1 MAWLKEEHPEIMAKV
16 YKVFQPKDYLIFR
29 LSGEF
34 VTDNWSA
41 RSYANTKTGKLN
53 GEIFDFCGLSQ
64 GIAPKTYH
72 VDEVCGVVNNED
84 ATSLGLR
91 KGVKIICGS
100 SDGFAAMIA
109 SGVLA
114 EYNLAFNS
122 TGTSEII
129 GCAREVKGKLE
140 NIYIFPEGVTRE
152 KDICLGPT
160 QSGGSSLLW
169 LCNQVLHIPF
179 EEMVAY
185 AEKAES
191 GSDGLVFLPYLC
203 GERAPIWDS
212 KARGCF
218 FGLKNTH
225 TTAEIAR
232 SVMEGV
238 AFSVRSV
245 IEEAGQTPAKIR
257 LVGGGS
263 KIPVWC
269 QIRADVLGIPVE
281 IVDCEEACAQGGAI
295 LAGKGVGVYSS
306 LQEGSQKTCKIKTTY
321 FPNPAV
327 KGKYDKNYEVYKAL
341 YQATKH
347 LN

>member
-1 MAWLKEEHPEIMAKV
+1 
-16 YKVFQPKDYLIFR
+16 
-29 LSGEF
+29 
-34 VTDNWSA
+34 
-41 RSYANTKTGKLN
+41 
-53 GEIFDFCGLSQ
+53 
-64 GIAPKTYH
+64 
-72 VDEVCGVVNNED
+72 
-84 ATSLGLR
+84 
-91 KGVKIICGS
+91 
-100 SDGFAAMIA
+100 
-109 SGVLA
+109 
-114 EYNLAFNS
+114 
-122 TGTSEII
+122 
-129 GCAREVKGKLE
+129 
-140 NIYIFPEGVTRE
+140 
-152 KDICLGPT
+152 
-160 QSGGSSLLW
+160 
-169 LCNQVLHIPF
+169 LHIPF

-245 IEEAGQTPAKIR
+245 IEEAWQTPAKIR